1 MDFMGQRT
9 QIGINI
15 KFISG
20 KGREYTE
27 RGVYYYQ
34 WGGYYPGMFEN
45 LVGLFINAKN
55 YVQKA
60 KRDDFYM
67 NEFERK
73 FAYRNWLKMD
83 FVDMLSSDK
92 NHLVNEEIK
101 DYDKFSDRT
110 INTVTEKE
118 YYDFLLNYQD
128 CNDGRIIIDI
138 LLDGKNSHCKWNFL
152 KYNGSGS
159 FEEIIEKELTE
170 NTEEITDYWCEN
182 VNNDEYA
189 WDLKSKIT
197 KLLSFIEYIGET
209 VDEQD
214 NEVQIIEY
222 DKEYFKNKFNE
233 FIKEK

>member
-1 MDFMGQRT
+1 MGQRT
-9 QIGINI
+9 QIGINV
-15 KFISG
+15 KFVSG

-34 WGGYYPGMFEN
+34 WGGYHPGMFEN
-45 LVGLFINAKN
+45 LIGLFINAKN
-55 YVQKA
+55 YVLKA
-60 KRDDFYM
+60 KKDDFYM

-92 NHLVNEEIK
+92 NHLVNQEIEN
-101 DYDKFSDRT
+101 YDKFKEKT

-128 CNDGRIIIDI
+128 CNDGRIAVDI
-138 LLDGKNSHCKWNFL
+138 LLDGKNSYCKWNFL
-152 KYNGSGS
+152 KYNGGES
-159 FEEIIEKELTE
+159 FEEIIERDLTG

-214 NEVQIIEY
+214 NEVQLIEY
-222 DKEYFKNKFNE
+222 DKKYFQNKFNE
-233 FIKEK
+233 FTE

>member
-1 MDFMGQRT
+1 MGQRT

-34 WGGYYPGMFEN
+34 WGGYHPRMFEN

>member
-1 MDFMGQRT
+1 MGQRT
-9 QIGINI
+9 QIGINV
-15 KFISG
+15 KFVSVN
-20 KGREYTE
+20 GREYTE
-27 RGVYYYQ
+27 RGVYHYQ
-34 WGGYYPGMFEN
+34 WGGYHPGMFEN
-45 LVGLFINAKN
+45 LIGLFINAKN
-55 YVQKA
+55 YVLKV
-60 KRDDFYM
+60 KKDDFYM

-83 FVDMLSSDK
+83 FVDMLSSEK
-92 NHLVNEEIK
+92 NHLVNKEIE
-101 DYDKFSDRT
+101 DYDQFKDRT

-128 CNDGRIIIDI
+128 CNDGRIAVDI
-138 LLDGKNSHCKWNFL
+138 LLDGKNSYCKWNFL
-152 KYNGSGS
+152 KYNGGES
-159 FEEIIEKELTE
+159 FEEIIERDLTG

-209 VDEQD
+209 VDGHD

>member
-1 MDFMGQRT
+1 MGQRT
-9 QIGINI
+9 QIGINV
-15 KFISG
+15 KFVSG
-20 KGREYTE
+20 NGKEYIE
-27 RGVYYYQ
+27 RGVYHYQ
-34 WGGYYPGMFEN
+34 WGGYHPGMFEN
-45 LVGLFINAKN
+45 LIGFFINAKN
-55 YVQKA
+55 YIQKA
-60 KRDDFYM
+60 KKDDFYM
-67 NEFERK
+67 NGFRSK
-73 FAYRNWLKMD
+73 LACRNWVKMD

-101 DYDKFSDRT
+101 DYDQFKDKT

-128 CNDGRIIIDI
+128 CNDGRIAVDI
-138 LLDGKNSHCKWNFL
+138 LLDGKNSYCKWNFL
-152 KYNGSGS
+152 KDNGSGS
-159 FEEIIEKELTE
+159 FEEIVEKELTE

>member
-1 MDFMGQRT
+1 MGQRT
-9 QIGINI
+9 QIGINV
-15 KFISG
+15 KFVSG

-34 WGGYYPGMFEN
+34 WGGYHPGMFEN
-45 LVGLFINAKN
+45 LIGLFINAKN

-73 FAYRNWLKMD
+73 YAYRNWLKMD
-83 FVDMLSSDK
+83 FVDMLSSEK
-92 NHLVNEEIK
+92 NHLINQEIE
-101 DYDKFSDRT
+101 DYDQFKDRT

-128 CNDGRIIIDI
+128 CNDGRILIDI
-138 LLDGKNSHCKWNFL
+138 LLDGKNSYCKWNFL
-152 KYNGSGS
+152 KYNGSES
-159 FEEIIEKELTE
+159 FEEIIERDLTG
-170 NTEEITDYWCEN
+170 NTEEITDYWCGINE
-182 VNNDEYA
+182 EY
-189 WDLKSKIT
+189 DGYLKTKIT
-197 KLLSFIEYIGET
+197 ELLSIIEYIGKT
-209 VDEQD
+209 VDDQD
-214 NEVQIIEY
+214 NDVQIIEY

>member
-1 MDFMGQRT
+1 MGQRT
-9 QIGINI
+9 QIGINV
-15 KFISG
+15 KFIS
-20 KGREYTE
+20 KSGREYIE

-34 WGGYYPGMFEN
+34 WGGYHPGMFEN
-45 LVGLFINAKN
+45 LIGLFINAKN
-55 YVQKA
+55 YVLKA
-60 KRDDFYM
+60 KKDDFYM

-92 NHLVNEEIK
+92 NHLVNQEIE
-101 DYDKFSDRT
+101 DYDKFKEKT

-118 YYDFLLNYQD
+118 YYDFLLKYQD
-128 CNDGRIIIDI
+128 CNDGRIAVDI
-138 LLDGKNSHCKWNFL
+138 LLDGKNSYCKWNFL
-152 KYNGSGS
+152 KYNGGES
-159 FEEIIEKELTE
+159 FEEIIERDLTG

-222 DKEYFKNKFNE
+222 DKEYFKNKFNKFTE
-233 FIKEK
+233 

>member
-1 MDFMGQRT
+1 MGQRT

-34 WGGYYPGMFEN
+34 WGGYHPGMFEN